1 MSAKYSEFR
10 FKRFAVCHE
19 CSGMKVGT
27 DGVLLGAW
35 TDLRGCGRVWDV
47 GCGSGLIALMVAQR
61 SRDVLIDAVDIE
73 EGAVVD
79 ARKNVDASVWGDRM
93 AVHHGDI
100 NMIASNLM
108 KPDLIV
114 SNPPFFQPGVDSP
127 SAVRKIARTES
138 GLSCES
144 LVVLAA
150 RFLGVN
156 GRLCMITPASRR
168 QDVELQC
175 ALHRLNVVCL
185 TNVATVRGKTPTRIL
200 WDIRREATDNVHE
213 DFLSL
218 RESDGSWTDEYV
230 DLTREFYL
238 NF

>member
-1 MSAKYSEFR
+1 MSAKYSEFK

-19 CSGMKVGT
+19 YSGMKVGT

-35 TDLRGCGRVWDV
+35 ADLCNCGRVWDV

-61 SRDVLIDAVDIE
+61 SRDALIDAIDIE

-79 ARKNVDASVWGDRM
+79 ARKNIVASGWSDRM

-100 NMIASNLM
+100 NMIACDLVA
-108 KPDLIV
+108 PDIIV

-127 SAVRKIARTES
+127 SAVRKLARTES

-144 LVVLAA
+144 LVMLAA
-150 RFLGVN
+150 RFLGDK

-168 QDVELQC
+168 QDVEWQC
-175 ALHRLNVVCL
+175 VLHRLNVARL

-200 WDIRREATDNVHE
+200 WDIRREVPGNMQE
-213 DFLSL
+213 EILSL
-218 RESDGSWTDEYV
+218 RECDGRWTDEYV